1 MNKTAKISNLLP
13 GTHEVCGN
21 KDLAKVKPMP
31 LIEQYDPN
39 HRSNALALMS
49 YDFPPKQTI
58 KKLHARSI
66 PT

>member
-1 MNKTAKISNLLP
+1 MLIINNEQTVSNLLP

-39 HRSNALALMS
+39 HQSNALALMF

-58 KKLHARSI
+58 KKLHA
-66 PT
+66 